1 MWHLLRKSYSIQV
14 SRVRVM
20 QVLWEEAP
28 EATTQRRA
36 HKLVWRD
43 FFSFESN
50 FCWHCDNYD
59 KLKPYRL
66 PIYVSINGFS
76 RTVIWLEVCRTNSNP
91 RVVAAMYIRAVQS
104 LGLVPKMLR
113 TDHGNKTGIM
123 TAVHCTLRQNADTY
137 RYGTSV
143 ANQRIENFWSHFR
156 CTFTSWL
163 AFLNKW
169 LTKGYW
175 NWETIFICIWF
186 CFSDLLQLKPN
197 NFAERWNTH
206 HIRSPKSN
214 YVASAPDQL
223 FPSPEE
229 HGYIKCETPLLLAEL
244 DYLKQQIDIE
254 ER

>member
-20 QVLWEEAP
+20 QVLWEEDP

-43 FFSFESN
+43 YFSFESN

-59 KLKPYRL
+59 KLKPYGL

-113 TDHGNKTGIM
+113 TDHGNKTG
-123 TAVHCTLRQNADTY
+123 
-137 RYGTSV
+137 
-143 ANQRIENFWSHFR
+143 
-156 CTFTSWL
+156 SWL
-163 AFLNKW
+163 L
-169 LTKGYW
+169 
-175 NWETIFICIWF
+175 FIVHWDKMLIRI
-186 CFSDLLQLKPN
+186 DMEHLLQTSALKVSG
-197 NFAERWNTH
+197 
-206 HIRSPKSN
+206 HIF
-214 YVASAPDQL
+214 VA
-223 FPSPEE
+223 
-229 HGYIKCETPLLLAEL
+229 LLPVG
-244 DYLKQQIDIE
+244 
-254 ER
+254 